1 LVGFKVV
8 KVSKKV
14 KNRASFGTTK
24 YCSYFLR
31 GIQCVNP
38 ECMYLHDYGDEEDTF
53 NKEEI
58 ILQNGLPVPQDKGNF
73 KH

>member
-1 LVGFKVV
+1 
-8 KVSKKV
+8 
-14 KNRASFGTTK
+14 
-24 YCSYFLR
+24 
-31 GIQCVNP
+31 
-38 ECMYLHDYGDEEDTF
+38 MYLHDYGDEEDTF